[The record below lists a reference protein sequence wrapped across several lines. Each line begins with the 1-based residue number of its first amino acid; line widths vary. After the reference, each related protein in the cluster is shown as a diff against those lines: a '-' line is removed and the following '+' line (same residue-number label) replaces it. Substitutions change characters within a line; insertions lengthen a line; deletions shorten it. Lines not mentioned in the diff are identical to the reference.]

1 MMRNIVI
8 LALTLAILSGGC
20 GPAQQPVQNEFLS
33 NIKQSVDVK
42 LARIGEEVDVADGMM
57 FMLDEA
63 KMIPSIPNLDPDS
76 PFDRIFSK
84 ASSFLVCKATIWK
97 TKPDAQFPKY
107 DVISVIPSFGTLTT
121 DQFIIRHAEMAYEKP
136 LFDPSKITADKQQFL
151 FVYEVEFDEPGWSYH
166 FYKESGGKTE
176 IYRIIDSGT

>member
-1 MMRNIVI
+1 MMRNIAL

-20 GPAQQPVQNEFLS
+20 GPVQQPIQNEFLS
-33 NIKQSVDVK
+33 NTKQSADVK
-42 LARIGEEVDVADGMM
+42 LARIGEEVDVADGMI

-63 KMIPSIPNLDPDS
+63 KMIPSIPNLDVDS

-107 DVISVIPSFGTLTT
+107 DVISVIPSFGTLST
-121 DQFIIRHAEMAYEKP
+121 DQFIIRHAEMAYGKP
-136 LFDPSKITADKQQFL
+136 IFDQSKITTDKQQFL
-151 FVYEVEFDEPGWSYH
+151 FVYEVKFDEPGWSYH
-166 FYKESGGKTE
+166 FYKENNGKTE